1 MVGASWGNRFVFPAP
16 DPSYGPQSYRRHLC
30 WIPWNPV
37 LSPDK
42 ARDTSLQ
49 DGIPCLWFPA
59 PKAATV
65 ILFFHAN
72 AEDLGMS
79 FAILKH
85 MRDQF
90 KVNVLAAEYPGY
102 GLLHHVEPSEDG
114 VCEVALTT
122 FRFLVDILGVRYS
135 QIVLF
140 GRSLGSGPAVFL
152 ASQFPVGG
160 LILVSAFSSIR
171 AAVQS
176 IAGRLFAMAFQER
189 FPNHKT
195 ISNVSCS
202 TLFIHGESD
211 GLIPV
216 EHSVKLFKRCRA
228 RKLLVTPPEMEH
240 NSNLFGDASFLA
252 IPAIHFFGFP
262 GYYTSTPP
270 RLPASMFETP
280 DRRVRLASQV
290 QEGTVRPFLCDCLA
304 KRDQHTLDAGF
315 ARQAD
320 GVDNITICLYKDT
333 SDEVELVGEEAKER
347 LRRKTEGKL
356 LEKQAMGKS
365 HVQADGDVGA
375 GEAEEPLQQELASV
389 HLEMPEFPEH
399 TDRKSVV

>member
-1 MVGASWGNRFVFPAP
+1 LLAKSVAVASGA
-16 DPSYGPQSYRRHLC
+16 D
-30 WIPWNPV
+30 
-37 LSPDK
+37 
-42 ARDTSLQ
+42 
-49 DGIPCLWFPA
+49 
-59 PKAATV
+59 
-65 ILFFHAN
+65 
-72 AEDLGMS
+72 
-79 FAILKH
+79 
-85 MRDQF
+85 
-90 KVNVLAAEYPGY
+90 
-102 GLLHHVEPSEDG
+102 
-114 VCEVALTT
+114 
-122 FRFLVDILGVRYS
+122 
-135 QIVLF
+135 
-140 GRSLGSGPAVFL
+140 AVH
-152 ASQFPVGG
+152 
-160 LILVSAFSSIR
+160 SAFLPQHQKIKN
-171 AAVQS
+171 ALAMTDLIPGIAVQS

-216 EHSVKLFKRCRA
+216 EHSVNLFKRCRS

-280 DRRVRLASQV
+280 DRRVRLANQV

-304 KRDQHTLDAGF
+304 KRDQNTLDAGF

-365 HVQADGDVGA
+365 HVQADGDLGA
-375 GEAEEPLQQELASV
+375 GEVEEPLQEELASV

-399 TDRKSVV
+399 TEDPPPL